1 MLRIKKLCRERGIT
15 QAELA
20 GMIGVSPSALNQSIS
35 GNPTLERLN
44 EIADALDVNVTE
56 LFEEKRDASLLVEYK
71 GEVRRL
77 EQKDLD
83 KLFGDE
89 SK

>member
-1 MLRIKKLCRERGIT
+1 MLRIKKLCREKGIT

-44 EIADALDVNVTE
+44 EIAGALDVNVTE

-77 EQKDLD
+77 EEKDLD

-89 SK
+89 SR